1 MECDFGLSWTV
12 SSIIL
17 FLDPKELRKSETN
30 WRLVKLNGFFGIDLM
45 LVSAFGVNIWGIVL
59 LLIYG

>member
-1 MECDFGLSWTV
+1 MECDFGLSLTV

-17 FLDPKELRKSETN
+17 FFDPKELRKSETN
-30 WRLVKLNGFFGIDLM
+30 LRLVKLNGFLGIDLM
-45 LVSAFGVNIWGIVL
+45 LVSAFRVNIWGIAL